1 MEHRRCATSSL
12 TLSRTASRP
21 LMTTPLMEANARVL
35 RDVLEGASGP
45 VADTVVFNAAAA
57 LVIAGVAQDL
67 DDGVIQARQAIES
80 GAAVSVL
87 DRVIQLTNAEAN

>member
-1 MEHRRCATSSL
+1 MAPWS
-12 TLSRTASRP
+12 
-21 LMTTPLMEANARVL
+21 
-35 RDVLEGASGP
+35 
-45 VADTVVFNAAAA
+45 VFNAAAA

-87 DRVIQLTNAEAN
+87 DRVIQLTNAEVN